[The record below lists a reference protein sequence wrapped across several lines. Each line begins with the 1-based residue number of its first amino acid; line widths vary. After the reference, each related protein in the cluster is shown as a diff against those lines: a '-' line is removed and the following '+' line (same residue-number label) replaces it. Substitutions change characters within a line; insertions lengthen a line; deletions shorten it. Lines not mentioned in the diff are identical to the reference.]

1 MISVPR
7 GFGRLLLDVPH
18 RVFECSSSLASSAK
32 ESRREP
38 SSLVHIDQH
47 FQSVPKVERNKD
59 TFLAAIAAF
68 KEKKPRGHVEFINTA
83 LKYIKEYGIHKDLD
97 IYKALLDVF
106 PKGKMIPQN
115 TFQRIFL
122 HYPVQQNCCVKVLD
136 EMEWNG
142 VQPDKE
148 IHDIVV
154 NAFGDWNFATKK
166 VKRMLYWMPKL
177 KYSNKYLDR
186 RDVEG
191 KSLSPPELAGIA
203 LKMMSRDPGTEL
215 SLTRLAP
222 KGPHDQP
229 WFAIAQSLTQKNL
242 IRGLHE
248 DVEVRCSSVFRLFL
262 AGISNSFFV
271 GNTGGNVFID
281 GPYKVYVMDHQVEYI
296 VMTSAPLFKQDDD
309 FKQEEFEEDFSH
321 WFTEWKQEKFERKRS
336 VHEQRHETILAMGAM
351 YRNDNKTA
359 SLWLERLHEEN
370 PSLKKLKTRL
380 RLDKET
386 KPSTG
391 PT

>member
-142 VQPDKE
+142 
-148 IHDIVV
+148 
-154 NAFGDWNFATKK
+154 
-166 VKRMLYWMPKL
+166 L
-177 KYSNKYLDR
+177 
-186 RDVEG
+186 
-191 KSLSPPELAGIA
+191 
-203 LKMMSRDPGTEL
+203 
-215 SLTRLAP
+215 
-222 KGPHDQP
+222 
-229 WFAIAQSLTQKNL
+229 
-242 IRGLHE
+242 
-248 DVEVRCSSVFRLFL
+248 
-262 AGISNSFFV
+262 
-271 GNTGGNVFID
+271 
-281 GPYKVYVMDHQVEYI
+281 
-296 VMTSAPLFKQDDD
+296 
-309 FKQEEFEEDFSH
+309 
-321 WFTEWKQEKFERKRS
+321 
-336 VHEQRHETILAMGAM
+336 
-351 YRNDNKTA
+351 
-359 SLWLERLHEEN
+359 
-370 PSLKKLKTRL
+370 
-380 RLDKET
+380 
-386 KPSTG
+386 
-391 PT
+391 

>member
-1 MISVPR
+1 
-7 GFGRLLLDVPH
+7 LEVPH
-18 RVFECSSSLASSAK
+18 RAFECSSALASSAK
-32 ESRREP
+32 ESRKEP
-38 SSLVHIDQH
+38 SSLIHIDQH
-47 FQSVPKVERNKD
+47 FQSIPKVERNKD

-97 IYKALLDVF
+97 VYKALLDVF

-154 NAFGDWNFATKK
+154 NAFGEWNFATKK

-222 KGPHDQP
+222 KGPLDQP
-229 WFAIAQSLTQKNL
+229 WFVIAQSLTQKNL
-242 IRGLHE
+242 IRELHE
-248 DVEVRCSSVFRLFL
+248 DAE
-262 AGISNSFFV
+262 
-271 GNTGGNVFID
+271 VFID

-296 VMTSAPLFKQDDD
+296 VMTGAPFFTQDDD
-309 FKQEEFEEDFSH
+309 FKHEEFEEDFSH
-321 WFTEWKQEKFERKRS
+321 WFTEWKQGKSERKRS
-336 VHEQRHETILAMGAM
+336 VHEQKHETILAMGAL

-380 RLDKET
+380 RLDKDT

-391 PT
+391 LT